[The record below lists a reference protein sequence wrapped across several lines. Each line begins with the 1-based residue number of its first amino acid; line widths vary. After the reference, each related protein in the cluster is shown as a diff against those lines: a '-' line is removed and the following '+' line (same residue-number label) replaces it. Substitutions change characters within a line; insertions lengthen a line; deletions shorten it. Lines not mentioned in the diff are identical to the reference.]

1 MSSKVIVG
9 IDVSKARLDCF
20 GLPMQEA
27 WSYDNGPEG
36 IERLVHRL
44 RELDCELALMEAT
57 GGYETQAA
65 TALAAAGLRVA
76 VVNPRQVRHFA
87 KALNK
92 LAKTDRIDARVLAEF
107 AHSVNPQVRPL
118 PDEHTRE
125 LSDLLARRAQL
136 VGMRTQEK
144 NRLGQAAGRLRE
156 GIKTHIKW
164 LDVEITKL
172 EADLSAKLHASEAW
186 CDKRDLLLSA
196 PGVGPTTTFAL
207 LAELPE
213 LGQLNRQRIAALVGV
228 APLNDDS
235 GKHQGRRFTWGG
247 RASIRS
253 VLYMAAVSA
262 MRHNPVIRVFYQ
274 RLREK
279 GKPFKVAIVACMRK
293 LLTILNAMVK
303 HNKPW
308 QSLPQTA

>member
-27 WSYDNGPEG
+27 WSCDNGPEG

-44 RELDCELALMEAT
+44 REFDCELALMEAT

-125 LSDLLARRAQL
+125 LSELLARRAQL

-164 LDVEITKL
+164 LEVD
-172 EADLSAKLHASEAW
+172 
-186 CDKRDLLLSA
+186 
-196 PGVGPTTTFAL
+196 
-207 LAELPE
+207 
-213 LGQLNRQRIAALVGV
+213 QRV
-228 APLNDDS
+228 
-235 GKHQGRRFTWGG
+235 
-247 RASIRS
+247 
-253 VLYMAAVSA
+253 
-262 MRHNPVIRVFYQ
+262 
-274 RLREK
+274 
-279 GKPFKVAIVACMRK
+279 
-293 LLTILNAMVK
+293 
-303 HNKPW
+303 
-308 QSLPQTA
+308 

>member
-1 MSSKVIVG
+1 MSNKVVVG
-9 IDVSKARLDCF
+9 IDVSKCRLDCF
-20 GLPMQEA
+20 ALPSEQA
-27 WSYDNGPEG
+27 WGCDNAQGA
-36 IERLVHRL
+36 IEELVGRLS
-44 RELDCELALMEAT
+44 ELAPELVVMEAT

-65 TALAAAGLRVA
+65 TALAGAGFRVA

-87 KALNK
+87 KAMNK
-92 LAKTDRIDARVLAEF
+92 LAKTDRIDARVLADF
-107 AHSVNPQVRPL
+107 GLRVDPQIRPL
-118 PDEHTRE
+118 PDADTRE
-125 LSDLLARRAQL
+125 LANLLGRRSQL
-136 VGMRTQEK
+136 VSMRTQEK
-144 NRLGQAAGRLRE
+144 NRIANASPGVRA

-164 LDVEITKL
+164 LDVEIAKL
-172 EADLSAKLHASEAW
+172 EAELTAKLRTSEAW
-186 CDKRDLLLSA
+186 CEKRQLLLGV
-196 PGVGPTTTFAL
+196 PGVGPTTTLAL

-247 RASIRS
+247 RASVRS
-253 VLYMAAVSA
+253 VLYMAAVCA
-262 MRHNPVIRVFYQ
+262 MRHNHVIRVFYQ

-308 QSLPQTA
+308 EPAVQIA